1 MAVGKSSMARAA
13 KTGAKSG
20 KTAKSVRST
29 AGKAKTAPESAAG
42 RTAVIAAADEAVMRS
57 VVYEECRQVLDRDA
71 LPGETFKIG
80 DAMPVYYL

>member
-1 MAVGKSSMARAA
+1 
-13 KTGAKSG
+13 
-20 KTAKSVRST
+20 
-29 AGKAKTAPESAAG
+29 
-42 RTAVIAAADEAVMRS
+42 MRS

>member
-20 KTAKSVRST
+20 KTKNAGST
-29 AGKAKTAPESAAG
+29 TGKAKTAPESTAG

-57 VVYEECRQVLDRDA
+57 VVYEECKQVLDRDA

>member
-20 KTAKSVRST
+20 KAKNAGST
-29 AGKAKTAPESAAG
+29 TGKAKTVPESTAG